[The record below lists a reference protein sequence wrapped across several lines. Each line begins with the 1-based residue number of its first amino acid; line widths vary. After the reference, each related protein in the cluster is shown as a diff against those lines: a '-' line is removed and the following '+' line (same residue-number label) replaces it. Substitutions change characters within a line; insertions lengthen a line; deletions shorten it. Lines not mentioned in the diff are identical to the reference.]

1 MMVEP
6 KRKNVREIN
15 MPYIQQKA
23 LQEQNDKRRKRG
35 MIRRIMALV
44 IVFSFFASLCLM
56 SIYNQY
62 ATLEEKRAIKEEL
75 SEELEMLVQRESELR
90 HDIEALND
98 LDYIAEIAR
107 RDYYLTKEGEILFKL
122 PEKSSR

>member
-15 MPYIQQKA
+15 TPYIQQKA

>member
-15 MPYIQQKA
+15 TTYIQQKA

>member
-44 IVFSFFASLCLM
+44 IVFSFFASLCLI